1 MVIVRN
7 HQAMRLVALV
17 LGFGSLVS
25 LTGCDYWPP
34 ALQAQV
40 EQLRSETQTLAT
52 EKAQLQVQINDISN
66 ARREMQSQL
75 DEMGRLNR
83 EKTEIINSLQRQV
96 DSLRSKAVKAVAP
109 SKVSAKPTTKSS
121 GKQPTKKPAPI
132 KR

>member
-1 MVIVRN
+1 MIVKK
-7 HQAMRLVALV
+7 HQAIRLVVLV
-17 LGFGSLVS
+17 LGLGSLVS

-34 ALQAQV
+34 ALQAQI

-75 DEMGRLNR
+75 DEIGRLNR

-96 DSLRSKAVKAVAP
+96 DSLRSKTVKAVAP
-109 SKVSAKPTTKSS
+109 SKASAKPATKSIA
-121 GKQPTKKPAPI
+121 KHPTKKTAPI